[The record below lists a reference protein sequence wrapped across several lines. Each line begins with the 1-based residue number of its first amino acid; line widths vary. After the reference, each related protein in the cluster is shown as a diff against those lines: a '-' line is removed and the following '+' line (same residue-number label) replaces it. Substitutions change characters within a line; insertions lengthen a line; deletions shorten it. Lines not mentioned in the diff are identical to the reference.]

1 MPTVSSADNSTSKHV
16 KNLGWLQRHLD
27 LVKSVEVIGYPQPY
41 EHQGIMSAT
50 LTDGRVY
57 QCEWASLRLCAKWL
71 ARPSLQG
78 VPCFWINHTTT
89 CGQLAYYHF

>member
-1 MPTVSSADNSTSKHV
+1 MPQLYTNNIAKYV

-27 LVKSVEVIGYPQPY
+27 LVKYVEVIEYPQPSKY
-41 EHQGIMSAT
+41 QGVMGAT

-57 QCEWASLRLCAKWL
+57 QCEWASLKLCAKWL
-71 ARPSLQG
+71 ARPSLTG

-89 CGQLAYYHF
+89 CDQLKHYHF